1 MKTIVRMNKWANA
14 HTSIGLDV
22 LRIALGIFLFWKGIQ
37 FAGQTKEL
45 AHLIAP
51 NDHDAIPLIVAHY
64 IAMCHFSG
72 GILVVFGLLTR
83 LSLAFQYPI
92 LIGAVIINFTGE
104 MNTLALVQA
113 IAALLL
119 ATFFLIVGSGKHS
132 VDYTLK
138 MNV

>member
-22 LRIALGIFLFWKGIQ
+22 LRIALGIFLFWKGIE

-45 AHLIAP
+45 AQLIAP
-51 NDHDAIPLIVAHY
+51 NDNDATPLILAHY

-83 LSLAFQYPI
+83 LSLVFLYPI

-104 MNTLALVQA
+104 MDTLALVQA

-119 ATFFLIVGSGKHS
+119 ATFFLIIGSGKHS

-138 MNV
+138 MNT

>member
-22 LRIALGIFLFWKGIQ
+22 LRIALGIFLFWKGIE

-51 NDHDAIPLIVAHY
+51 NDHDAAPLILAHY
-64 IAMCHFSG
+64 IAMSHFAG
-72 GILVVFGLLTR
+72 GILVTVGLLTR
-83 LSLAFQYPI
+83 LSIAFQWPV
-92 LIGAVIINFTGE
+92 LLGAVIINFTGT
-104 MNTLALVQA
+104 MDPLALTQA
-113 IAALLL
+113 VAALIV
-119 ATFFLIVGSGKHS
+119 ATFFLVVGSGKHS